1 MELSEVVELI
11 AEDLQQVEAAV
22 QENFRS
28 DVAMVPIIGDYIFS
42 GGGKRF
48 RPILV
53 LLSSRLCGYHGS
65 RSITHACVVEFLHT
79 ATLLHDDVVD
89 GAEKRRGHPSA
100 NAKYGN
106 ELSVLVGDFLL
117 ARSVLM
123 TTQDGSLKLLELLSD
138 TVAIMSEG
146 EILQLANVRNVNLSE
161 DEYLKVIH
169 RKTAA
174 LIATSCRIGSVLGEA
189 GEEKE
194 QALWRFGEKVGMAFQ
209 LTDDVLDL
217 TADEERLG
225 KAVGTDLREG
235 SVTLPLIL
243 LLQQANSVERQE
255 ITEILGT
262 GQIGPPEIE
271 RVVNL
276 MRRYRALER
285 TADKARRFIRDAH
298 ADLEYFE
305 PSPYLEGLKAVAD
318 YVVTRGQ

>member
-1 MELSEVVELI
+1 MKFPDAVRLI
-11 AEDLQQVEAAV
+11 ADDLERVEALVRA
-22 QENFRS
+22 NFQS
-28 DVAMVPIIGDYIFS
+28 DAPMVPIIGDYIFS

-53 LLSSRLCGYHGS
+53 LLSSRLCGYRGD

-89 GAEKRRGHPSA
+89 GAEKRRGLLSA

-106 ELSVLVGDFLL
+106 EMSVLVGDFLL

-123 TTQDGSLKLLELLSD
+123 TTRDGSLKLLELLSD
-138 TVAIMSEG
+138 TVALMSEG
-146 EILQLANVRNVNLSE
+146 EILQLVNVRNPALSE

-174 LIATSCRIGSVLGEA
+174 LIAASCMIGSVLADA

-209 LTDDVLDL
+209 LIDDVLDF
-217 TADEERLG
+217 TADESRLG

-235 SVTLPLIL
+235 NATLPVIL
-243 LLQQANSVERQE
+243 LLQQASRSERHE
-255 ITEILGT
+255 LGEML
-262 GQIGPPEIE
+262 GAAHVGSEQIEH
-271 RVVNL
+271 VLAL
-276 MRRYRALER
+276 MRRYGTLDSTVERAR
-285 TADKARRFIRDAH
+285 AFIQDAH
-298 ADLEYFE
+298 RELRCFE
-305 PSPYLEGLKAVAD
+305 PSPYLDALKAVAD

>member
-1 MELSEVVELI
+1 MEFAEAVELI
-11 AEDLQQVEAAV
+11 ADDLERVETV
-22 QENFRS
+22 VRENFQS
-28 DVAMVPIIGDYIFS
+28 DVSMVPVIGDYIFS

-53 LLSSRLCGYHGS
+53 LLSSRLCGYCGA

-89 GAEKRRGHPSA
+89 EAEKRRGLLSA

-123 TTQDGSLKLLELLSD
+123 TTHDGSLKLLELLSD

-146 EILQLANVRNVNLSE
+146 EILQLMNVGNPDLSE
-161 DEYLKVIH
+161 DEYFKVIH

-174 LIATSCRIGSVLGEA
+174 LIAASCRIGSVLGEA

-194 QALWRFGEKVGMAFQ
+194 EALWRFGQKVGMAFQ
-209 LTDDVLDL
+209 LMDDVLDL

-225 KAVGTDLREG
+225 KAVGTDLRDG
-235 SVTLPLIL
+235 NATLPLIL
-243 LLQQANSVERQE
+243 LLQQASRPERRE
-255 ITEILGT
+255 LTEMLGAR
-262 GQIGPPEIE
+262 QIGPPEIE
-271 RVVNL
+271 RVVAL
-276 MRRYRALER
+276 MQRYRALER
-285 TADKARRFIRDAH
+285 TVERARAFVRDAH
-298 ADLEYFE
+298 AELCCFE

-318 YVVTRGQ
+318 YVVTRGE